1 MTKIHSYL
9 SWIVLLVLG
18 ALVSCQDESK
28 ELNLTL
34 TPANVLFT
42 PTDNISVKLQPT
54 TSASVVFEWE
64 QAKSEEGTL
73 VLYEVLFDKENGD
86 FTNPVSIVLSD
97 GSGAQNRLT
106 LSHKNLN
113 KIAATAGIASLASG
127 KLKWTVTSSKGPN
140 IVRSTN
146 SRMMSVD
153 RPAGFAEVPATAYLT
168 GSATEAGDDVS
179 KAMPLK
185 KTADGTFEIF
195 TSLKAGTFKIV
206 SGTTADAKVYSATNN
221 LTALAEGGETTVAGN
236 TKVYRLEFDFNNA
249 AMTATEIEEVGLWIS
264 AQNKVTATLP
274 YTGNGTWKIENTPI
288 EFFQFDW
295 GRDERYKFKLKTK
308 TNGEEGEI
316 WYASAS
322 KDNSRPVTG
331 TPATYFNLIPQPASQ
346 WDYTF
351 KFASEVDMKNVDI
364 TVLFQPTAEY
374 THKIVVR

>member
-1 MTKIHSYL
+1 MTKIHSFL
-9 SWIVLLVLG
+9 SWIVLL
-18 ALVSCQDESK
+18 ALVALAGCQDPSE

-34 TPANVLFT
+34 APANVLFT
-42 PTDNISVKLQPT
+42 PADNLSVKLQPT

-73 VLYEVLFDKENGD
+73 VLYEVLFDKETGD
-86 FTNPVSIVLSD
+86 FSNPVAVVLSD

-146 SRMMSVD
+146 ARTISVD
-153 RPAGFAEVPATAYLT
+153 RPAGFAEVPAAAYLT
-168 GSATEAGDDVS
+168 GSATEAGADIA
-179 KAMPLK
+179 KALPLK
-185 KTADGTFEIF
+185 KTAEGTFEIF
-195 TSLKAGTFKIV
+195 TSLKAGSFKIV
-206 SGTTADAKVYSATNN
+206 SGTTGETKAYSATSN
-221 LTALAEGGETTVAGN
+221 LSALAEGGETTIAGD

-249 AMTATEIEEVGLWIS
+249 AMTATEITEVGLWIS
-264 AQNKVTATLP
+264 AQNKVTAVLP
-274 YTGNGTWKIENTPI
+274 YVGNSTWKIENTPI

-295 GRDERYKFKLKTK
+295 GRDERYKFRMKTK
-308 TNGEEGEI
+308 TNSEEGEI
-316 WYASAS
+316 WYASQS

-331 TPATYFNLIPQPASQ
+331 TPATYFNLISQPASQ

-351 KFASEVDMKNVDI
+351 KFASEVDNKNVDI
-364 TVLFQPTAEY
+364 TMLFQPATEY